1 MDIMN
6 YIDLDGNE
14 HNFTG
19 FQDKLL
25 QFLYGHTFT
34 RILLKPLVS
43 PAVSQLGGWL
53 LNTRLSALLIPGFI
67 RSHQIDMSQYQQEQ
81 LTAYPSYNAFFTR
94 QIRPECRPVDS
105 NEEVSRVFGFDCGTA
120 FTPDRILSSPCDG
133 KISVYPIDQQQHFQI
148 KHTDYTLSQLLDNP
162 ELASR
167 FQGGYAVVIRLTV
180 DDYHHYCYPA
190 SGVKSPQRRIEGV
203 FHTVNPAAN
212 DVYPIYKMNT
222 REYCLLKTDKL
233 GTILQM
239 EVGALMV
246 GRIHNLETQSGTVS
260 QAQEKG
266 YFEFGGSTVILLL
279 QKDQVQI
286 RPDLLHNTRKGFE
299 TFIRMGH
306 CIGVSMR

>member
-1 MDIMN
+1 MN
-6 YIDLDGNE
+6 YIDLEGSK
-14 HNFTG
+14 HSITG

-43 PAVSQLGGWL
+43 PVVSRAGGWL
-53 LNTRLSALLIPGFI
+53 LNTHLSALIIPGFI

-81 LTAYPSYNAFFTR
+81 SSDYPSYNAFFTR
-94 QIRPECRPVDS
+94 QIKPEYRPVVGNTEAADI
-105 NEEVSRVFGFDCGTA
+105 FGIDRDT
-120 FTPDRILSSPCDG
+120 TLTSDRILISPCDG
-133 KISVYPIDQQQHFQI
+133 KLSVYPIDQQQHFQI
-148 KHTDYTLSQLLDNP
+148 KHTDYTLSQLLEHP
-162 ELASR
+162 RLASR

-180 DDYHHYCYPA
+180 DDYHHYCYSA
-190 SGVKSPQRRIEGV
+190 AGVKSPQRRINGV

-222 REYCLLKTDKL
+222 REYCLLKTESL

-246 GRIHNLETQSGTVS
+246 GKIHNHEVYSAQVNR
-260 QAQEKG
+260 AQEKG

-286 RPDLLHNTRKGFE
+286 RPDLLQNTREGFE
-299 TFIRMGH
+299 TFIRMGN
-306 CIGVSMR
+306 CIGISAH